1 MSNMSFYYN
10 KIINCIIQK
19 NIDSFY
25 IIFYYKMKH
34 PTFWF
39 SNSGLQYNDIISK
52 LCCCFYK
59 PVPLTE
65 FEWDISEG
73 LMLSVENVQK

>member
-1 MSNMSFYYN
+1 MIHFIHI
-10 KIINCIIQK
+10 KI
-19 NIDSFY
+19 
-25 IIFYYKMKH
+25 YKMKH

-59 PVPLTE
+59 PIPSTE

-73 LMLSVENVQK
+73 LMFSVENVQNNYNNHTFNH

>member
-1 MSNMSFYYN
+1 
-10 KIINCIIQK
+10 
-19 NIDSFY
+19 
-25 IIFYYKMKH
+25 MKH

-59 PVPLTE
+59 RIPSTE